1 MSDLRRENWLSR
13 LCGGGLLLI
22 ACLACAIL
30 LGLNTFYTV
39 VIADGYNEQ
48 VTIIPSV
55 VRGLTLLALTVL
67 LTIGAAFLP
76 KKEML
81 REETCFWALCGVYT
95 VMALYLMLNSDSALR
110 DDAELVYSAAQDF
123 LQGDYSAFEKGGYIS
138 YYPHQTGLMLYDA
151 LIYGLCKKTM
161 IGVIANFCFVL
172 GIQYLLWRTTNAMFH
187 NSAVNLAAIGLS
199 FAFLP
204 QFFFIMFLYGTIPG
218 FFFLMLAFYQT
229 IGYAQKCHVR
239 QLLAAG
245 LCIGI
250 AVMLRKN
257 NIIGAAAMGIFL
269 FLRWLEE
276 PRKPKWLGAACLVML
291 LAVTPNQL
299 LIMGV
304 EAKTGCDLHRGMPA
318 ILHIQMG
325 TNIENRRLGPGWW
338 DGSNLHIFA
347 VEADYDPVKAS
358 ESGSW
363 YMKENL
369 RKIEEKPYNAARFF
383 WDKVVS
389 TWCDPLYQSV
399 WSGPLED
406 WGQNTHTRLLR
417 SIYTGGWAWSVIET
431 FCEWVT
437 LTLWAFSFI
446 YLVGFRKGQTF
457 WQLCYLYTIGGALF
471 HFIWETKSQ
480 YVYPYVFCLIPFAAF
495 GFIASVQW
503 FRGWF
508 MRKRDRSQVNEL
520 TQ

>member
-1 MSDLRRENWLSR
+1 MPELRRENWISR

-22 ACLACAIL
+22 ACLACGIL
-30 LGLNTFYTV
+30 LGLNTIYTV

-48 VTIIPSV
+48 VTILPGAA
-55 VRGLTLLALTVL
+55 RGLALLAVTVL
-67 LTIGAAFLP
+67 LTIGAALLP

-81 REETCFWALCGVYT
+81 REKTCFWALCGVYT

-110 DDAELVYSAAQDF
+110 DDAQLVYEAALGF
-123 LQGDYSAFEKGGYIS
+123 LQGDYQAFEEGGYIS

-151 LIYGLCKKTM
+151 LVYGLCKKPL
-161 IGVIANFCFVL
+161 IGVITNFCFVL
-172 GIQYLLWRTTNAMFH
+172 GIQYLLWRTTDALFH
-187 NSAVNLAAIGLS
+187 NSEVNLAAIGLS

-218 FFFLMLAFYQT
+218 FFFLMLAFFQT
-229 IGYAQKCHVR
+229 IRFAQDGRVR

-245 LCIGI
+245 LSIGL

-257 NIIGAAAMGIFL
+257 NIIGGAAMGMFL
-269 FLRWLEE
+269 LLRWLEE
-276 PRKPKWLGAACLVML
+276 PRKGRWLSAACLTLL
-291 LAVTPNQL
+291 LAVLPNQL
-299 LIMGV
+299 LLMGV
-304 EAKTGCDLHRGMPA
+304 EAKTGCDLHRGMPS

-325 TNIENRRLGPGWW
+325 TNIDNRRLGPGWW

-347 VEADYDPVKAS
+347 IEADYDPVEAS
-358 ESGSW
+358 EAGRE
-363 YMKENL
+363 YLRMNL
-369 RKIEEKPYNAARFF
+369 EKMREKPRKTLRFF

-417 SIYTGGWAWSVIET
+417 SVYTGGWAWSVLET
-431 FCEWVT
+431 FCKWLT
-437 LTLWAFSFI
+437 LTLWAFALA
-446 YLVGFRKGQTF
+446 YLLRLRRGQTH
-457 WQLCYLYTIGGALF
+457 WQLYYLYTIGGALF

-495 GFIASVQW
+495 SFVASVQW
-503 FRGWF
+503 FWGWF
-508 MRKRDRSQVNEL
+508 RRRRARSQVNAL
-520 TQ
+520 TR